1 MERYH
6 KGRFFNM
13 AHSENLVEFS
23 ILQILHLKLSFAY
36 TFLHFLCN

>member
-1 MERYH
+1 MALMESLH

-23 ILQILHLKLSFAY
+23 TLQILH
-36 TFLHFLCN
+36 